1 MAPFHPRLYSK
12 AIFMGYRRGKHMQQT
27 NTSLLK
33 IEGVNSLK
41 DTEFYLGKRVAY
53 VYKASRKI
61 NGSKTR
67 VIWGKVIKSHG
78 NSGAV
83 RARFSSALPPRAMGA
98 RVRVMMYPSRV

>member
-41 DTEFYLGKRVAY
+41 DTEVCFCQLSVP
-53 VYKASRKI
+53 VL
-61 NGSKTR
+61 
-67 VIWGKVIKSHG
+67 VVWV
-78 NSGAV
+78 
-83 RARFSSALPPRAMGA
+83 SS
-98 RVRVMMYPSRV
+98 